1 MLPIDIMWI
10 VFIITAT
17 VLFVADIKLSAGR
30 AHEITRKEAMMLCTF
45 WVIVATLF
53 GFLTGHMLG
62 FNKMLEFFTAY
73 VIEYSLSMDNMF
85 VFIMIFAY
93 FGIPRKYQPKI
104 LTWGILGAVFMRL
117 VLIFTGVKLIST
129 FSWLIYVFG
138 GVLII
143 TAIKMMVQ
151 KDGELDP
158 GANPVLKLLAKIIPI
173 DKEPTDGEFFVHR
186 RIWHATPLFATL
198 VVVETSDLIFAVD
211 SIPAVLA
218 ISTDKFIVYTSNV
231 FAVVGL
237 RSLYFLLA
245 SIMDLF
251 RYLKAGISIILFYV
265 GVKMII
271 SGYIHINPLVS
282 LSVVLGIL
290 AISILLS
297 VAIKHPHPHEGLPE
311 PHKPHEG
318 AGPAPHHEEHGH
330 KDGPH
335 H

>member
-1 MLPIDIMWI
+1 MWI
-10 VFIITAT
+10 VFVVTAT

-30 AHEITRKEAMMLCTF
+30 AHEITRKEAMMLCAF
-45 WVIVATLF
+45 WVIVASLF

-62 FNKMLEFFTAY
+62 FDKMIEFFTAY

-93 FGIPRKYQPKI
+93 FGIPKKYQPKI
-104 LTWGILGAVFMRL
+104 LTWGILGAVVMRL
-117 VLIFTGVKLIST
+117 ILIFTGVKLIHT
-129 FSWLIYVFG
+129 FEWLIYVFG

-143 TAIKMMVQ
+143 TAVKMMVQ
-151 KDGELDP
+151 KDGEMDP

-173 DKEPTDGEFFVHR
+173 DKEPTDGDFFVHR

-265 GVKMII
+265 GTKMLI
-271 SGYIHINPLVS
+271 SGYYKIPAMLS
-282 LSVVLGIL
+282 LGVVLGIL

-297 VAIKHPHPHEGLPE
+297 VIIKN
-311 PHKPHEG
+311 
-318 AGPAPHHEEHGH
+318 PAHHESA
-330 KDGPH
+330 PTP
-335 H
+335 

>member
-1 MLPIDIMWI
+1 MWI
-10 VFIITAT
+10 VFIATASA
-17 VLFVADIKLSAGR
+17 LFLADIKLSAGR
-30 AHEITRKEAMMLCTF
+30 VHEITRKEATLLCAF
-45 WVIVATLF
+45 WVIVAAMF

-62 FNKMLEFFTAY
+62 FEKMLEFFTAY

-93 FGIPRKYQPKI
+93 FGIPKKYQPKI

-117 VLIFTGVKLIST
+117 ILIFTGVKLIHT
-129 FSWLIYVFG
+129 FEWLIYVFG
-138 GVLII
+138 GVLIL

-151 KDGELDP
+151 KEGDLDP
-158 GANPVLKLLAKIIPI
+158 GANPVLKLLAKLIPI
-173 DKEPTDGEFFVHR
+173 DKEASDGNFFVKRH
-186 RIWHATPLFATL
+186 IWHATPLFATL

-218 ISTDKFIVYTSNV
+218 VSTDKFIVYTSNV

-245 SIMDLF
+245 SVMDLF

-271 SGYIHINPLVS
+271 SGYYKIPALLS
-282 LSVVLGIL
+282 LGVVLGIL
-290 AISILLS
+290 AFSILLS
-297 VAIKHPHPHEGLPE
+297 VLIKRPPHLEE
-311 PHKPHEG
+311 P
-318 AGPAPHHEEHGH
+318 PAPP
-330 KDGPH
+330 KAK
-335 H
+335 

>member
-1 MLPIDIMWI
+1 MTPIETMWL
-10 VFIITAT
+10 VFTVTAT
-17 VLFVADIKLSAGR
+17 ALFVADIKLSAGR
-30 AHEITRKEAMMLCTF
+30 AHEITRREAMLLCAF
-45 WVIVATLF
+45 WVIVATMF
-53 GFLTGHMLG
+53 GFLTGYMLG
-62 FNKMLEFFTAY
+62 FEKMLEFFTAY

-93 FGIPRKYQPKI
+93 FGIPKKYQPKI

-117 VLIFTGVKLIST
+117 VLIFTGVKLIHT
-129 FSWLIYVFG
+129 FEWLIYVFG
-138 GVLII
+138 GILIL
-143 TAIKMMVQ
+143 TAVKMMLQ
-151 KDGELDP
+151 KDGEMDP
-158 GANPVLKLLAKIIPI
+158 GANPALKLLAKIIPI
-173 DKEPTDGEFFVHR
+173 DRVASEGDFFVKR

-265 GVKMII
+265 GVKMLI
-271 SGYIHINPLVS
+271 SGYYKIPAMLS
-282 LSVVLGIL
+282 LGVVLGIL
-290 AISILLS
+290 ALSILLS
-297 VAIKHPHPHEGLPE
+297 VAIRPE
-311 PHKPHEG
+311 PKPVN
-318 AGPAPHHEEHGH
+318 
-330 KDGPH
+330 K
-335 H
+335 